1 MYRKE
6 GRMNVVELL
15 HPFLIENFYTG
26 RKIEDSFI
34 TNGMNEG
41 ELHRYFVFRNVI
53 DDFELK
59 L

>member
-1 MYRKE
+1 
-6 GRMNVVELL
+6 MNVVELL